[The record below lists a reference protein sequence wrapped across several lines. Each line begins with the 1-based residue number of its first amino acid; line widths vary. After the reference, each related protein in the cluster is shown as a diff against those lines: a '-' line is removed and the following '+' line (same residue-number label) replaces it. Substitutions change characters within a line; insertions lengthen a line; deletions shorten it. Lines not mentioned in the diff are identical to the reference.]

1 VEAASRRAARGLG
14 RGSAGRDTR
23 ADDLKRDPG
32 ERFDVAKEYPDVVAR
47 LRARL
52 KAFEASLR

>member
-1 VEAASRRAARGLG
+1 VSAAIPELY
-14 RGSAGRDTR
+14 
-23 ADDLKRDPG
+23 DLERDPG

-52 KAFEASLR
+52 TAFEKSLR